1 MSAQAGEFDFFSP
14 KECIRKQPE
23 QGAKSMHY
31 NQLYF
36 YVWAINNLI
45 NGKQYH
51 LQYMYKDKASIARNK
66 LGELNSPCK
75 VKDVK
80 KCKDRLNSWI
90 RTLDIILPEATQ
102 IQCNSF

>member
-1 MSAQAGEFDFFSP
+1 
-14 KECIRKQPE
+14 
-23 QGAKSMHY
+23 
-31 NQLYF
+31 
-36 YVWAINNLI
+36 
-45 NGKQYH
+45 
-51 LQYMYKDKASIARNK
+51 MYKDKASIARNK